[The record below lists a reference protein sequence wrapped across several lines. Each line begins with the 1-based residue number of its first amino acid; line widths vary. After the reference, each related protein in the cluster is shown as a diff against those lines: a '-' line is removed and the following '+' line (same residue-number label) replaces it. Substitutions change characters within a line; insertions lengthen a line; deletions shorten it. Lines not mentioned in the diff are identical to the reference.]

1 MGRKDAAMSSSFVLL
16 AYLGAFLFAVLCM
29 YLIGQAR
36 WYWHVVAIAVAL
48 AMGLMPPVP
57 GWQGPQFD
65 MIAGSLFIVLF
76 TWGVGE
82 PIYDALKLPHLHKHH
97 HA

>member
-1 MGRKDAAMSSSFVLL
+1 MSTSIVLL

-29 YLIGQAR
+29 YLFGQVR
-36 WYWHVVAIAVAL
+36 WYWHVAAIAAAL

-57 GWQGPQFD
+57 AWQGPQFD
-65 MIAGSLFIVLF
+65 IIAGSLFIILF

-82 PIYDALKLPHLHKHH
+82 PVYDSLKLPHFHRHSQH

>member
-1 MGRKDAAMSSSFVLL
+1 MTTQFVLL

-29 YLIGQAR
+29 YLFGQAR
-36 WYWHVVAIAVAL
+36 WYWHVAAIAVAL
-48 AMGLMPPVP
+48 GMGLMPPVQ
-57 GWQGPQFD
+57 GWQGPLFD
-65 MIAGSLFIVLF
+65 MTVGSLFIILF

-82 PIYDALKLPHLHKHH
+82 PIYDAMKLPHFHDHHKG

>member
-1 MGRKDAAMSSSFVLL
+1 MSTSIVLL

-29 YLIGQAR
+29 YLFGQVR
-36 WYWHVVAIAVAL
+36 WYWHVAAIIIAL

-65 MIAGSLFIVLF
+65 ILAGSLFIILF

-82 PIYDALKLPHLHKHH
+82 PIYDSLKLPHFHGHKHH